1 MLEGLLFVCK
11 NAKKSRNILYII
23 TIDIYDIIY
32 YSLRLIGSPEVYLYN
47 INLIARDLNYIKW

>member
-1 MLEGLLFVCK
+1 MQK
-11 NAKKSRNILYII
+11 RQKIPQYLYII